1 VAPPKAWL
9 PPQLRD
15 GGRAFGI
22 ATQLYATRGK
32 TDQGIGDFT
41 VLGDLGAEAARQ
53 GASMVVINPIHALFA
68 GERGRASPYQPNDR
82 RFLDPIYLDVGRLGE
97 DGTGRAHD
105 LFNTHS
111 GAFAAQG
118 ATPDV
123 SYRNVW
129 GLKQQVLERSFT
141 DFEAEVLANPEGEAA
156 QNFERFIAG
165 GGATLERF
173 AIFEAISETRPNE
186 PWMRWGDGLAD
197 AFSPGVESFAWAH
210 RGRVRFHQ
218 YLQYLCDLQLAATD
232 RRVRSVGLGIGIMRD
247 LAIGGAPDGAEVWT
261 QPDLY
266 VNGVSIGAPPD
277 LLATTG
283 QIWGLPP
290 VDPHRLTRTGFA
302 AFATLL
308 AANMRHAGGM
318 RIDHA
323 MGLTRLFWVPDG
335 AEGKDG
341 AYVAYPFKDLL
352 GQVTLESN
360 RAECL
365 VVGEDLGTVPR
376 GFREPLA
383 EADIQAYRVLFL
395 EREGLG
401 FNKPSAY
408 AQNALSCISTH
419 DLPTFAGWW
428 EGADL
433 HERALLNIIPMETI
447 ADALA
452 TREDEKK
459 ELIKALVAEGFLEDP
474 GDKELKA
481 EDIVPAAHAFV
492 ASARSTLVVAQTDD
506 LAGERI
512 AVNLPGTSNERPN
525 WRRKIATPVPNL
537 LNLPGAQAILAALR
551 KARPHPDSATNGTG
565 ETS

>member
-1 VAPPKAWL
+1 
-9 PPQLRD
+9 
-15 GGRAFGI
+15 
-22 ATQLYATRGK
+22 
-32 TDQGIGDFT
+32 
-41 VLGDLGAEAARQ
+41 
-53 GASMVVINPIHALFA
+53 
-68 GERGRASPYQPNDR
+68 
-82 RFLDPIYLDVGRLGE
+82 
-97 DGTGRAHD
+97 
-105 LFNTHS
+105 
-111 GAFAAQG
+111 
-118 ATPDV
+118 
-123 SYRNVW
+123 
-129 GLKQQVLERSFT
+129 
-141 DFEAEVLANPEGEAA
+141 
-156 QNFERFIAG
+156 
-165 GGATLERF
+165 
-173 AIFEAISETRPNE
+173 
-186 PWMRWGDGLAD
+186 MRWGDGLAD
-197 AFSPGVESFAWAH
+197 AFSTGVESFAWAH
-210 RGRVRFHQ
+210 RSRVRFHQ

-232 RRVRSVGLGIGIMRD
+232 RRVRSVGLSLGIMRD

-266 VNGVSIGAPPD
+266 VKGVSIGAPPD

-290 VDPHRLTRTGFA
+290 VDPHRLTRAGFA

-395 EREGLG
+395 ERDGLG

-433 HERALLNIIPMETI
+433 HERALLNIIPMATL

-452 TREDEKK
+452 TREEEKK
-459 ELIKALVAEGFLEDP
+459 ELVKALVAEGFLEEP
-474 GDKELKA
+474 GEKELKA
-481 EDIVPAAHAFV
+481 EDVVPAAHAYV

-525 WRRKIATPVPNL
+525 WRRKIRTPVPEL
-537 LNLPGAQAILAALR
+537 LNLPGAQAILAVLR
-551 KARPHPDSATNGTG
+551 KARPHPDSETNRTEGK
-565 ETS
+565 TS